1 MTGGREGNDDTAVE
15 GVAAAAEGR
24 RPVQLETRFERFPA
38 AIRGAFVLRGGDGN
52 PHSLRFA
59 SATVDRV
66 PAGPRKPFPTEN
78 RWFDVAPTRD
88 LFVPF
93 EFGVTDF
100 DPGWYRIRCAI
111 EVDGSRRWEYEGRAF
126 VMAWPRMDVRRGSVR
141 LGITTAV
148 GGHQVL
154 VERVE
159 MGPDSSFVFWRAAG
173 GRAEGHGLAR
183 TDPAEA
189 PDPLGRA
196 SGVIVADGVALEVL
210 PDDAAPRRPG
220 LALPGER
227 WTMFYPVP
235 SRTVSAAVAVRLDSG
250 EQSEPIS
257 VSLP

>member
-1 MTGGREGNDDTAVE
+1 MSGRHERDGEEGVE
-15 GVAAAAEGR
+15 GPAVVAEGR
-24 RPVQLETRFERFPA
+24 RPVELGIRFERFPA
-38 AIRGAFVLRGGDGN
+38 AIRGAFVMRGGDGN

-59 SATVDRV
+59 SAGVERV
-66 PAGPRKPFPTEN
+66 PSGPKKPFPTEQ

-126 VMAWPRMDVRRGSVR
+126 VVAWPRTEVRRGSARV
-141 LGITTAV
+141 GIATVV
-148 GGHQVL
+148 GDIPVV

-159 MGPDSSFVFWRAAG
+159 MGPDSSFVFWREAAG
-173 GRAEGHGLAR
+173 PAAHGGSASVG
-183 TDPAEA
+183 A
-189 PDPLGRA
+189 PGPLGRA
-196 SGVIVADGVALEVL
+196 TAVIVADGVDLETL

-227 WTMFYPVP
+227 WTMSYPVP
-235 SRTVSAAVAVRLDSG
+235 HRTASAAVEVRLDSG
-250 EQSEPIS
+250 EQSEPVS